1 MSAAVAASVRRSWH
15 SWRGREVA
23 PAPEG
28 GWLRLAAAPAGG
40 RFTERQVEEV
50 GMVLRLVPT
59 FCTSILYWTVYSQM
73 GSVFVE
79 QGQQMDCRLF
89 GLEIPAATLS
99 TFDTIRCD
107 GSTVRWHHRT
117 ENTSTESFQADSS

>member
-1 MSAAVAASVRRSWH
+1 MSSALAGSLRRRWSA
-15 SWRGREVA
+15 WRSGDA
-23 PAPEG
+23 GPAPEG
-28 GWLRLAAAPAGG
+28 GWLRLACASNGG
-40 RFTERQVEEV
+40 RFTDRQVEEV

-89 GLEIPAATLS
+89 GLPIPAATLS
-99 TFDTIRCD
+99 TFDTIRRAAAKK
-107 GSTVRWHHRT
+107 TEARRT
-117 ENTSTESFQADSS
+117 L